1 MNMDHKKERLRS
13 LYKVDEVLQDECLVF
28 FKNRLP
34 HSLIADCVREEIEL
48 LRTAILHDENCP
60 DALTDK
66 QLFLDQVIRRIRAK
80 SMPSLR
86 PVINATGTVLH
97 TNLGRALL
105 EKTPWSMRPDA
116 PAPTPPWNMT

>member
-48 LRTAILHDENCP
+48 LRTAMMRT
-60 DALTDK
+60 ALT
-66 QLFLDQVIRRIRAK
+66 
-80 SMPSLR
+80 P
-86 PVINATGTVLH
+86 
-97 TNLGRALL
+97 
-105 EKTPWSMRPDA
+105 
-116 PAPTPPWNMT
+116 